1 MKGGKKMGTW
11 GLGWFMDDEIAKWK
25 AFRDI
30 VVSPTEKALI
40 DKHIAELEEK
50 KKAFESEEK

>member
-1 MKGGKKMGTW
+1 MGHW
-11 GLGWFMDDEIAKWK
+11 GFGIFMDDEIAKWK

-50 KKAFESEEK
+50 KKALESEEK